1 MRVHENMI
9 EIYWENLFIF
19 IIKHEMATHTTD
31 IQVIYSDE

>member
-19 IIKHEMATHTTD
+19 IIKHEMDTYYRHTSN
-31 IQVIYSDE
+31 IFG